1 MRPPQRRSRNGGVMC
16 TVPTPCAL
24 LSTIIQGLMPVYL
37 SAKGE
42 SHFILEHVQVDT
54 TLTTFLVN
62 DLGFAPRR
70 APCLPDEMTRVL
82 KRQKVENDPTAIG
95 KKTDNTNKPLESTC
109 PLQPGHSASPPAPP
123 EFACD
128 SIFTDLAQF
137 FGMDGFGSP
146 NLKSLPPKVSP
157 EKEMS
162 TTDEAGIP
170 LPVNHAHFEP
180 TQKSLMPVCS
190 QQDFKIAGH
199 TFKSG
204 PLHARDLTQIE
215 ILLEMHL
222 DTTNLKQV
230 DPTKTGRRRRMIP
243 LKTLDH
249 QVRGFLQRVHSHCTV
264 M

>member
-1 MRPPQRRSRNGGVMC
+1 MC
-16 TVPTPCAL
+16 TVPTPCAV

-70 APCLPDEMTRVL
+70 APCLPDEMTRVT

-249 QVRGFLQRVHSHCTV
+249 QVCGFLQRVHSHCTV